1 MKKYKIPIQEQL
13 SDVDIIADD
22 DVDIDEAKEIV
33 RYIAHLSALI
43 IDQVCEYAQDNDY
56 DPNDVLDCVIDTLDL
71 FGSQVDLS
79 YYETDED
86 GLGYIEVPEGN
97 GMLN

>member
-13 SDVDIIADD
+13 SDVDIIAEE
-22 DVDIDEAKEIV
+22 DVDVEEAKDIV
-33 RYIAHLSALI
+33 RHIAHLSAQI
-43 IDQVCEYAQDNDY
+43 IDQVCEYAEENNY
-56 DPNDVLDCVIDTLDL
+56 NPNDVLDCVIDTLDL

-86 GLGYIEVPEGN
+86 GVGYIDFPEGN

>member
-13 SDVDIIADD
+13 SDVDIIADR
-22 DVDIDEAKEIV
+22 DVNIDEAKEMV

-71 FGSQVDLS
+71 FGSQFDLND
-79 YYETDED
+79 YETDED
-86 GLGYIEVPEGN
+86 GLGYIETPEGN